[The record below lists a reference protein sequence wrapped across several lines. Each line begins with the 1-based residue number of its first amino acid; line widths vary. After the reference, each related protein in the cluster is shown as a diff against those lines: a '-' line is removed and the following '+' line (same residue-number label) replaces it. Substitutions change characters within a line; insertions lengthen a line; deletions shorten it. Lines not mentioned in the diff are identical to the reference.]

1 MNQRADVS
9 QVTFDA
15 QAAKQAGRRLFM
27 CRHQGRSPDAR
38 LDDLL
43 ARHEIDIS
51 LQDKYDMRWITYYL
65 DMERGTSFCLAE
77 APSREAVEAC
87 HREAHG
93 SIPFR
98 VLEVDWEMLQVF
110 LGDIP
115 FPAPADPLH
124 DGPIRTLL
132 CAEIANS
139 ASLTLKLGDRAARTL
154 LIEVEQQLREA
165 VAGHKGREV
174 DSAPGRVLAAFTAAS
189 SAVECSLAVTAAL
202 RSRPGVEIRVGLN
215 AGEPVTAE
223 GDLFGAAVD
232 LTRAVAALGLSGEVL
247 LSGVVRDLCLGKGF
261 DFADRGVHDLPEFGG
276 VRVYSLRPR
285 PEPVIPAST
294 VAPSPN
300 GLSQREVEVLRLMAA
315 GRSNQQIANELYIS
329 LNTVARH
336 VAHILD
342 KTGAAN
348 RTEAAAY
355 AFREGLA

>member
-1 MNQRADVS
+1 MNQPANFS

-15 QAAKQAGRRLFM
+15 QAAQKAGRRLFM
-27 CRHQGRSPDAR
+27 CRHQGRSPDAK
-38 LDDLL
+38 LEDVL
-43 ARHEIDIS
+43 ARHDIDIS
-51 LQDKYDMRWITYYL
+51 LQDKYEMRWITYYL

-115 FPAPADPLH
+115 IPAPADPLH

-132 CAEIANS
+132 CAEIINS
-139 ASLTLKLGDRAARTL
+139 AALTLKLGDRAARTL
-154 LIEVEQQLREA
+154 LLKVDQELGEA
-165 VAGHKGREV
+165 IAGHNGREV
-174 DSAPGRVLAAFTAAS
+174 DSAPGRVLVAFTAAS
-189 SAVECSLAVTAAL
+189 SAIECSLAMVAAL
-202 RSRPGVEIRVGLN
+202 KSRPGVEIRVGLN

-223 GDLFGAAVD
+223 GDLFGATVD
-232 LTRAVAALGLSGEVL
+232 LTRAVAALGLPGEVL
-247 LSGVVRDLCLGKGF
+247 VAGVVRDLCLGKGIRF
-261 DFADRGVHDLPEFGG
+261 SDRGVQDLPEFGG
-276 VRVYSLRPR
+276 VRVYSVIPP
-285 PEPVIPAST
+285 PEPVTPAST
-294 VAPSPN
+294 AAPSPN
-300 GLSQREVEVLRLMAA
+300 GLSAREVEVLRLIAA

-355 AFREGLA
+355 AFREGLM

>member
-1 MNQRADVS
+1 MNQPAEVA

-15 QAAKQAGRRLFM
+15 QAAQQAGRRLFM

-38 LDDLL
+38 LDELL

-51 LQDKYDMRWITYYL
+51 LQDKYNMRWITYYL

-93 SIPFR
+93 SIPYR
-98 VLEVDWEMLQVF
+98 VIEVDWEMLQLF

-115 FPAPADPLH
+115 TPAPANPLT

-132 CAEIANS
+132 WAEIANAS
-139 ASLTLKLGDRAARTL
+139 SLTLKLGDRDARMRL
-154 LIEVEQQLREA
+154 QQVDKALREA
-165 VAGHKGREV
+165 ITAHGGREV
-174 DSAPGRVLAAFTAAS
+174 DSATGRVLAAFTSAS
-189 SAVECSLAVTAAL
+189 SAVECSRAIIAATQSWPEVEL
-202 RSRPGVEIRVGLN
+202 RTGLN

-232 LTRAVAALGLSGEVL
+232 LARGVAALASPGTVL
-247 LSGVVRDLCLGKGF
+247 VSGVVRDLCLGKGF
-261 DFADRGVHDLPEFGG
+261 DFIDRGVEEMQEFGG
-276 VRVYSLRPR
+276 VRLYELKADV
-285 PEPVIPAST
+285 EPDAPANRHH
-294 VAPSPN
+294 PN
-300 GLSQREVEVLRLMAA
+300 GLSEREIEVLRLIAA
-315 GRSNQQIANELYIS
+315 GRSNQQIADELYIS

-342 KTGAAN
+342 KTGAVN